1 MKLYSAIYPGFHP
14 LDVFFPDAQQKTITS
29 PDEMDEPGILIIHG
43 GADISPSL
51 YRRKTSERTYAS
63 DVPSRRDTIEWE
75 LINAAKEKNVF
86 VFGICRGAQLLCAA
100 AGGYLIQDVTNHAGE
115 DHTVIDQDGK
125 EFYVNSIH
133 HQMCVPFEVDHQLL
147 AWTARKRSRHYYD
160 EDNKVDLDVEPE
172 AVFYP
177 GLGLGVQW
185 HPEMLS
191 EYDESN
197 QWVKQQLSKV
207 FHGKIG

>member
-1 MKLYSAIYPGFHP
+1 MKLYSAIYSGFHP
-14 LDVFFPDAQQKTITS
+14 LDVFFPDATCVTVTKPEQ
-29 PDEMDEPGILIIHG
+29 MDEPGILIIHG
-43 GADISPSL
+43 GQDISPSL
-51 YRRKTSERTYAS
+51 YNKRTSHLTWAS
-63 DVPSRRDTIEWE
+63 DNPSHRDVIEWE
-75 LINAAKEKNVF
+75 LIKAAKERNVF

-115 DHTVIDQDGK
+115 DHTVIDNKGQ

-147 AWTARKRSRHYYD
+147 AWSAPKRSQHYYD
-160 EDNKVDLDVEPE
+160 EDNLINLDVEPE
-172 AVFYP
+172 AVLYP

-197 QWVKQQLSKV
+197 LWVKEQLNAAYR
-207 FHGKIG
+207 

>member
-1 MKLYSAIYPGFHP
+1 MKIYSAIYPGFHP
-14 LDVFFPDAQQKTITS
+14 LDTFFPDAECVTVTK
-29 PDEMDEPGILIIHG
+29 PEEMDEPGILIIHG

-51 YRRKTSERTYAS
+51 YKRKLSTRTWAS
-63 DVPSRRDTIEWE
+63 DVPSNRDQLEWA
-75 LINAAKEKNVF
+75 LINSAKEKNVF

-115 DHTVIDQDGK
+115 DHTVVDKDGE

-147 AWTARKRSRHYYD
+147 AWTKRSDYYYD
-160 EDNKVDLDVEPE
+160 EDKKVELDIEPE
-172 AVFYP
+172 AVYYP
-177 GLGLGVQW
+177 GLGMGVQW

-191 EYDESN
+191 HYDESN
-197 QWVKQQLSKV
+197 RWVKQQLLNYIKV
-207 FHGKIG
+207 